1 MRTTSLFAQ
10 RLTLIRGLR
19 ACTTARAVPRRALHA
34 SSSSSSS
41 IVFAARSSPDAN
53 RDMSRDGPDAGAR
66 GQPRKRPRGGRGN
79 GGAPRPRADGARAH
93 VHDRLEHDEK
103 PRSSAP
109 PPRPNLMKNTH
120 GGALAQAQVVEVA
133 TGNAPSTTAAFANMG
148 LTEASMRAI
157 HEVMGFTHATAVQDS
172 TLPHIM
178 GGLDVLARAKTGSGK
193 TVGFLLPAIERL
205 AKRGAPR
212 KGDVSC
218 LVISPTREL
227 ASQIGEEAKSLLTYH
242 PFNCQVV
249 FGGTNINSERKR
261 LTSQGV
267 EFLVATP
274 DD

>member
-178 GGLDVLARAKTGSGK
+178 GGLDVLARAKTIFGTKRCFQRGTQEALEDTRGTGK
-193 TVGFLLPAIERL
+193 QR
-205 AKRGAPR
+205 R
-212 KGDVSC
+212 KEADRSVC
-218 LVISPTREL
+218 LVKLKCRHPKKCVFLIFSFC
-227 ASQIGEEAKSLLTYH
+227 LTYRH
-242 PFNCQVV
+242 FQLAIYTVW
-249 FGGTNINSERKR
+249 
-261 LTSQGV
+261 
-267 EFLVATP
+267 LV
-274 DD
+274 